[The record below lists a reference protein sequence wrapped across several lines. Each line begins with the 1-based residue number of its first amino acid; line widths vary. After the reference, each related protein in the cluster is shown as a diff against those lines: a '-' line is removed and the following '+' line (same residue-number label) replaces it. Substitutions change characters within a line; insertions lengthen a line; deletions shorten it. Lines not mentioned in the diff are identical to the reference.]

1 MKSNRTTRSLMVLV
15 CLAATLSGTLAAGPR
30 DRAVALSREPVG
42 PDPAWRQQVLD
53 TPGPFVRPVSV
64 TVEGDGGTVTGADGV
79 LRESGPAATLTATA
93 PRGVRMVIDLGV
105 LAGGYVELG
114 VRRASGAPIRAS
126 YAEARR
132 YLTADGDADPDPG
145 GFFYQGRSLGTD
157 DDPDGR
163 ADVFPPPGA
172 PTVLRSAGLRGSQR
186 YVGITLDGPGSLVL
200 DFVRVRKTTF
210 RGAYDGHFLSS
221 DPVLNRA
228 WYASAYG
235 LDMSTARGRRTG
247 AGRTGPWV
255 VMDGPKRDRTVYA
268 GDVQLVAL
276 AAYQQGGAYRRV
288 LRDTISL
295 FACQQLPDGTLPV
308 TSRIDVPCDPGD
320 PGPPDGS
327 PAGFEPPG
335 EAAKVRL
342 DAFTLLWVIS
352 VADYLRFTGD
362 SAFVRPLLPVARRA
376 LRFFDERASH
386 ADGGLFRTADYDGL
400 PAQNWHT
407 PDRAAG
413 VDATTNAAYFAA
425 LRSLARLT
433 RSVAGDRRAAAALD
447 RRAVRVRS
455 ALLARLWDPAAGAMT
470 LNTDDPRRDHTADA
484 NAAALAF
491 GVLDSARARRAITHL
506 DTRLS
511 GPYGTLT
518 TRLADNPYM
527 TRYVSPYVMAQE
539 SLGRFRYGDGAGAL
553 RLIRAAWGHMIRN
566 GPGTA
571 WEEVGADGEPA
582 VPRPGTSL
590 AWGGHVGMAH
600 AWSTAVPALSMA
612 VLGVRPLGD
621 GYRTWAV
628 EPDPVDLAWAQGDVP
643 VPAGTVSSRWR
654 RGAGDDSF
662 VLTVRAPDGTAGR
675 VAVPLLGQD
684 RTIAVNGRIAWRDGH
699 PAGNAGHGA
708 HRVGDAVVFEGISGT
723 ATFAWAR

>member
-1 MKSNRTTRSLMVLV
+1 MTRSTMVLV

-42 PDPAWRQQVLD
+42 ADPAWRQQVLRV
-53 TPGPFVRPVSV
+53 PGTFVRPASV
-64 TVEGDGGTVTGADGV
+64 TVEGDGGTVTGADGA
-79 LRESGPAATLTATA
+79 LREGGAAAILTTTA
-93 PRGVRMVIDLGV
+93 PRGARLVIDLGV

-126 YAEARR
+126 YAEARQ
-132 YLTADGDADPDPG
+132 YLGPDGDADPDPD
-145 GFFYQGRSLGTD
+145 GFFHGGRSLGTD

-163 ADVFPPPGA
+163 ADVYAPPRGS
-172 PTVLRSAGLRGSQR
+172 TVLRSPGPRGSQR
-186 YVGITLDGPGSLVL
+186 YVAITLDGPGSLAL
-200 DFVRVRKTTF
+200 DFVRVRQTTF
-210 RGAYDGHFLSS
+210 PGAYDGHFLSS

-235 LDMSTARGRRTG
+235 LDLSTARGRRT
-247 AGRTGPWV
+247 AVGRPWV

-288 LRDTISL
+288 LRDTINL
-295 FACQQLPDGTLPV
+295 FACQQRPDGTLPA
-308 TSRIDVPCDPGD
+308 TSLIDVPCEPGD

-335 EAAKVRL
+335 AAGKVRL
-342 DAFTLLWVIS
+342 DSFTLLWVVS

-362 SAFVRPLLPVARRA
+362 RAFVRPLLPVARRA
-376 LRFFDERASH
+376 LRFFGEHAPN

-413 VDATTNAAYFAA
+413 IDATTNAAYYAA
-425 LRSLARLT
+425 LRSLARLE
-433 RSVAGDRRAAAALD
+433 RSVAGDREAAAALD
-447 RRAVRVRS
+447 RRAYRVRA
-455 ALLARLWDPAAGAMT
+455 ALLTRLWDPAAGAMT

-491 GVLDSARARRAITHL
+491 GVLDRPRARRAIAYL
-506 DTRLS
+506 DTHLS

-518 TRLADNPYM
+518 TRHTDNPYM
-527 TRYVSPYVMAQE
+527 TRYISPYVMAQE
-539 SLGRFRYGDGAGAL
+539 SLGRFRHGDGAGAL
-553 RLIRAAWGHMIRN
+553 GLIRTAWDHMMRT
-566 GPGTA
+566 GPGTP
-571 WEEVGADGEPA
+571 WEEAGADGKPA

-600 AWSTAVPALSMA
+600 AWSTAVPALSMN
-612 VLGVRPLGD
+612 VLGVRPLAD
-621 GYRTWAV
+621 GYRGWAV
-628 EPDPVDLAWAQGDVP
+628 EPEPVDLRWAQGDVP
-643 VPAGTVSSRWR
+643 VPAGTLSVRWR

-662 VLTVRAPDGTAGR
+662 VLTVRAPEGTTGR
-675 VAVPLLGQD
+675 VAVPLLHKD
-684 RTIAVNGRIAWRDGH
+684 RTIAVDGRVAWRNDR
-699 PAGNAGHGA
+699 PAGDAGRGA
-708 HRVGDAVVFEGISGT
+708 HRVGDTVVFEGVRGT
-723 ATFAWAR
+723 ATFAWAE

>member
-1 MKSNRTTRSLMVLV
+1 MTRSTVVLA

-30 DRAVALSREPVG
+30 DRAVALSRKPVAL
-42 PDPAWRQQVLD
+42 DPAWRQQVHNV
-53 TPGPFVRPVSV
+53 PGPFVRPESV
-64 TVEGDGGTVTGADGV
+64 TVEGDGGTVADADGV
-79 LRESGPAATLTATA
+79 LREGGAAATLTTTA
-93 PRGVRMVIDLGV
+93 PRGTRLVIDLGV
-105 LAGGYVELG
+105 PAGGYVELG
-114 VRRASGAPIRAS
+114 VRRASGAPVRAS

-132 YLTADGDADPDPG
+132 YLTPDGDADPDPG
-145 GFFYQGRSLGTD
+145 GFFHQGRSLGTD

-163 ADVFPPPGA
+163 ADVFAPPSTS
-172 PTVLRSAGLRGSQR
+172 TVLRSPGLRGSQR
-186 YVGITLDGPGSLVL
+186 YVAITLDGPGSLTL
-200 DFVRVRKTTF
+200 DFVRVRQTTF
-210 RGAYDGHFLSS
+210 PGAYDGHFLSS

-235 LDMSTARGRRTG
+235 LDLSTARGRRTA
-247 AGRTGPWV
+247 AGRARPWV

-288 LRDTISL
+288 LRDTL
-295 FACQQLPDGTLPV
+295 NVFACQQRPDGTLPA
-308 TSRIDVPCDPGD
+308 TSLIDVPCEPGN

-335 EAAKVRL
+335 QAGKVRL
-342 DAFTLLWVIS
+342 DSFTLLWVVS

-376 LRFFDERASH
+376 LRFFDERASDT
-386 ADGGLFRTADYDGL
+386 DGGLFRTADYDGL
-400 PAQNWHT
+400 AAQNWHT

-413 VDATTNAAYFAA
+413 IDATTNAAYYAA

-433 RSVAGDRRAAAALD
+433 RSVAGDREAAAVLD
-447 RRAVRVRS
+447 RRADRVRA
-455 ALLARLWDPAAGAMT
+455 ALLTRMWDPAAGAMT
-470 LNTDDPRRDHTADA
+470 LNSDDSRRDHTADA

-491 GVLDSARARRAITHL
+491 GVLDRERARRAIAYL
-506 DTRLS
+506 DTQLS

-518 TRLADNPYM
+518 TRHTDNPYM

-553 RLIRAAWGHMIRN
+553 RLIRTAWDHMIRK
-566 GPGTA
+566 GPGTP
-571 WEEVGADGEPA
+571 WEEVGPDGEPA

-600 AWSTAVPALSMA
+600 AWSTAVPALSMD
-612 VLGVRPLGD
+612 VLGIRPRRD
-621 GYRTWAV
+621 GYRRWAV
-628 EPDPVDLAWAQGDVP
+628 RPDPVDLGWAQGDVP
-643 VPAGTVSSRWR
+643 VPAGTISVRWR

-662 VLTVRAPDGTAGR
+662 VLTVRAPKGTAGQ
-675 VAVPLLGQD
+675 VAVPLLHKD
-684 RTIAVNGRIAWRDGH
+684 RTIAVDGRIAWHNGR
-699 PAGNAGHGA
+699 PAGEAGRGA
-708 HRVGDAVVFEGISGT
+708 HRAGDAIVFEGVSGT
-723 ATFAWAR
+723 RTFAWAE

>member
-1 MKSNRTTRSLMVLV
+1 MALA

-42 PDPAWRQQVLD
+42 ADPAWRQQVLRV
-53 TPGPFVRPVSV
+53 PGTFVRPISV
-64 TVEGDGGTVTGADGV
+64 TAEGDGGTVTGADGA
-79 LRESGPAATLTATA
+79 LREDGAAAILTTTA
-93 PRGVRMVIDLGV
+93 PRGARLVIDLGV

-114 VRRASGAPIRAS
+114 IRRASGAPIRAS
-126 YAEARR
+126 YAEARQ
-132 YLTADGDADPDPG
+132 YLGPAGDADPDPD
-145 GFFYQGRSLGTD
+145 GFFYGGRSLGTD

-163 ADVFPPPGA
+163 ADVYAPPRGS
-172 PTVLRSAGLRGSQR
+172 TVLRSPGPRGSQR
-186 YVGITLDGPGSLVL
+186 YVAITLDGPGSLAL
-200 DFVRVRKTTF
+200 DFVRVRQTTF
-210 RGAYDGHFLSS
+210 PGAYDGHFLSS

-235 LDMSTARGRRTG
+235 LDLSTARGRRT
-247 AGRTGPWV
+247 AVGRPWV

-288 LRDTISL
+288 LRDTINL
-295 FACQQLPDGTLPV
+295 FACQQRPDGTLPA
-308 TSRIDVPCDPGD
+308 TSLIDVPCEPGD

-335 EAAKVRL
+335 AAGKVRL
-342 DAFTLLWVIS
+342 DSFTLLWVVS

-362 SAFVRPLLPVARRA
+362 GAFVRPLLPVARRA
-376 LRFFDERASH
+376 LRFFGEHAPN

-413 VDATTNAAYFAA
+413 VDATTNAAYYAA
-425 LRSLARLT
+425 LRSLARLE
-433 RSVAGDRRAAAALD
+433 RSVAGDRGAAAALD
-447 RRAVRVRS
+447 RRADRVRA
-455 ALLARLWDPAAGAMT
+455 ALLTRLWDPAAGAMT

-491 GVLDSARARRAITHL
+491 GVLDRPRARRAMAYL
-506 DTRLS
+506 DTHLS

-518 TRLADNPYM
+518 TRHTDNPYM
-527 TRYVSPYVMAQE
+527 TRYISPYVMAQE
-539 SLGRFRYGDGAGAL
+539 SLGRFRHGDGAGAL
-553 RLIRAAWGHMIRN
+553 GLIRTAWDHMIRK
-566 GPGTA
+566 GPGTP
-571 WEEVGADGEPA
+571 WEEAGADGRPA

-600 AWSTAVPALSMA
+600 AWSTAVPALSMN
-612 VLGVRPLGD
+612 VLGVRPLAD
-621 GYRTWAV
+621 GYRRWAV
-628 EPDPVDLAWAQGDVP
+628 EPEPVDLRWAQGDVP
-643 VPAGTVSSRWR
+643 VPAGALSVRWR

-662 VLTVRAPDGTAGR
+662 HLTVRAPEGTAGR
-675 VAVPLLGQD
+675 VAVPLLHKD
-684 RTIAVNGRIAWRDGH
+684 RTIAVDGRVAWHNGRPSGE
-699 PAGNAGHGA
+699 AGRGA
-708 HRVGDAVVFEGISGT
+708 HRVGDAVVFEGVRGT
-723 ATFAWAR
+723 ATFAWAG